1 MMGLFIINYMEKYN
15 LIISPKIESNDVAIN
30 ILGSKSY
37 TNRAILIASISNG
50 TSKISNLLR
59 SDDTKYMILALQ
71 NLGVN
76 IIDNNDFLI
85 IEGNNGVFKNII
97 NKELFCGIAGTTS
110 RFLTGLSILINQD
123 IKITGD
129 SKILTRPINDL
140 VSAIKNMGAKIEY
153 NKIEGSLPVTIY
165 GDKNI
170 INTVNISGE
179 ISSQFISAL
188 LMIAPRLPDGLI
200 INVEGNQVSKSY
212 IDITID
218 IMKNF
223 GIVVVNDNYKKY
235 TIKNQ
240 EYRAQN
246 YIVEGDWS
254 SASYFLGAQKLLQ
267 NNIKINNIN
276 HNSIQGDAKFI
287 NILKNFSYKEI
298 NMEQMPDTAMTAM
311 VLAAIIRK
319 KTTILGLSTLKNKE
333 CDRIEVSKQELAKFG
348 IKCETTKNSIIIYG
362 QTFNN
367 KDIIEIETH
376 EDHRVAMAFSL
387 LGTQRKILIKNAQVV
402 NKSFP
407 RYWQELKKIINI
419 RYVQ

>member
-1 MMGLFIINYMEKYN
+1 MMGPFIINNMKKYN
-15 LIISPKIESNDVAIN
+15 VIISPHIKSNDIKIN
-30 ILGSKSY
+30 ISGSKSY

-76 IIDNNDFLI
+76 IVDNHDFLI

-97 NKELFCGIAGTTS
+97 KKELFCGIAGTTS
-110 RFLTGLSILINQD
+110 RFLTGLSVLINQD
-123 IKITGD
+123 IKITGEN
-129 SKILTRPINDL
+129 KILTRPINDL

-153 NKIEGSLPVTIY
+153 NKIEGSLPITIY

-170 INTVNISGE
+170 INTVNINGKT
-179 ISSQFISAL
+179 SSQFISAL
-188 LMIAPRLPDGLI
+188 LMIAPRLSDGLI
-200 INVEGNQVSKSY
+200 INVDGDQVSKSY

-218 IMKNF
+218 VMKFF
-223 GIVVVNDNYKKY
+223 GIIVMNDNYKKY

-240 EYRAQN
+240 EYQAQN

-254 SASYFLGAQKLLQ
+254 SASYFFGAQKLLQ

-276 HNSIQGDAKFI
+276 NNSIQGDAKFI
-287 NILKNFSYKEI
+287 NILKNFSDKEI
-298 NMEQMPDTAMTAM
+298 NMEQMPDTAMTVM

-319 KTTILGLSTLKNKE
+319 KTIIVGLSTLKNKE
-333 CDRIEVSKQELAKFG
+333 CDRIEASKQELAKFG
-348 IKCETTKNSIIIYG
+348 IKCKTTKNSIIIYG

-367 KDIIEIETH
+367 KDIIEVETH

-387 LGTQRKILIKNAQVV
+387 IGTQRKILIKNAQVV

-407 RYWQELKKIINI
+407 RYWQELEKIINI

>member
-1 MMGLFIINYMEKYN
+1 MQKYDV
-15 LIISPKIESNDVAIN
+15 LLYPKIQINDTNIN
-30 ILGSKSY
+30 IPSSKSY
-37 TNRAILIASISNG
+37 TNRAILIASISDG

-71 NLGVN
+71 NLGIN
-76 IIDNNDFLI
+76 IIDNDDFLI

-110 RFLTGLSILINQD
+110 RFLTGLSILIDQD
-123 IKITGD
+123 IKINGEN
-129 SKILTRPINDL
+129 KILVRPIGDL
-140 VSAIKNMGAKIEY
+140 VSAMQNMGIKIEY
-153 NKIEGSLPVTIY
+153 NGIEESLPITIY

-170 INTVNISGE
+170 INISNTVNINGE

-200 INVEGNQVSKSY
+200 INVRGNQVSKSY

-218 IMKNF
+218 IMKTF
-223 GIVVVNDNYKKY
+223 GIIVINDNYKKY
-235 TIKNQ
+235 IIKNQ
-240 EYRAQN
+240 EYQAQN

-276 HNSIQGDAKFI
+276 HNSIQGDVKFI
-287 NILKNFSYKEI
+287 NILKNFSNTKI
-298 NMEQMPDTAMTAM
+298 NMEQMPDTAMTIM
-311 VLAAIIRK
+311 ILAAITTK
-319 KTTILGLSTLKNKE
+319 KTIITGLSTLKNKE

-348 IKCETTKNSIIIYG
+348 IKCKTTKNSIVIYG

-367 KDIIEIETH
+367 KDIIEVETH

-387 LGTQRKILIKNAQVV
+387 IGTQRKILIKNAQVV

-407 RYWQELKKIINI
+407 RYWQELEKIINI
-419 RYVQ
+419 RYVE